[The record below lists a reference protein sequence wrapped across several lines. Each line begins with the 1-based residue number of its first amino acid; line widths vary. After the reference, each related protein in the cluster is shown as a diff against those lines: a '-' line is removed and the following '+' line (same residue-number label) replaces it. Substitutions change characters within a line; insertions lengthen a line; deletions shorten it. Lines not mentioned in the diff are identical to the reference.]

1 MKIRAL
7 LVTLLLS
14 MTAFAQDA
22 TLTLGDCRQLAHDN
36 YPTIRQRD
44 IIQQSKDFSIAN
56 ISKGW
61 LPQISISA
69 GASAFT
75 DIIDSDS
82 RASQMGVDMENYMLN
97 ATVTIQ
103 QNIYDGGKMRAKRL
117 AEKARSESDAA
128 QLEVSLYEV
137 NERVEQL
144 FFGILLADEKSKI
157 NALVLTD
164 LSTAEKTIV
173 SMIKGGLADDGDL
186 EAIQVER
193 LKIEQQQESLTT
205 ARAAYLEMLG
215 IFIGRELDNKTVLE
229 KPATS
234 ETQSDYHC
242 ARPELQ
248 CFSAQQKMLDSQTQQ
263 LNSQLRPTLK
273 FIGAGIVH
281 SDVTPLV
288 NNNMLVGSIQFSW
301 SIGALYTRKNDL
313 RQIHLKQLA
322 VDSQRETF
330 LFNTRLQT
338 SNVNGTIVSLQ
349 KQMDHDS
356 EIVRLRESIMQRT
369 NRKVEAGT
377 ESVNELVRNIN
388 AVALA
393 RQQMALHEI
402 ELLQETYRLK
412 NINNNY

>member
-7 LVTLLLS
+7 LVTLLLP
-14 MTAFAQDA
+14 MTAWAQD
-22 TLTLGDCRQLAHDN
+22 TSLTLSDCRQLAHDN
-36 YPTIRQRD
+36 YPAIRQRD
-44 IIQQSKDFSIAN
+44 IIQQSKNFSIAN

-61 LPQISISA
+61 LPQIGISA

-82 RASQMGVDMENYMLN
+82 RAGQMGIEMENYMLN
-97 ATVTIQ
+97 AAVTIQ
-103 QNIYDGGKMRAKRL
+103 QNIYDGGKMRTKRIAEEAK
-117 AEKARSESDAA
+117 SESDAA
-128 QLEVSLYEV
+128 QLEVSLYGV

-144 FFGILLADEKSKI
+144 FFGILLADEKSQI
-157 NALVLTD
+157 NTLVLTD

-186 EAIQVER
+186 EAIQVEK
-193 LKIEQQQESLTT
+193 LKLEQQQESLTT

-215 IFIGRELDNKTVLE
+215 IFIGKVLDSETVLE
-229 KPATS
+229 KPAS
-234 ETQSDYHC
+234 PETQNGSLC
-242 ARPELQ
+242 ARPELLY
-248 CFSAQQKMLDSQTQQ
+248 FSAQQKMLDCQTQQ
-263 LNSQLRPTLK
+263 LNSLLRPTLS
-273 FIGAGIVH
+273 FIGAGIIH

-288 NNNMLVGSIQFSW
+288 NNMLVGSIQFSW
-301 SIGALYTRKNDL
+301 NIGALYTRKNDL
-313 RQIHLKQLA
+313 RQIRLKQLA

-338 SNVNGTIVSLQ
+338 SNVNGTIASLQ
-349 KQMDHDS
+349 KQIDHDS

-369 NRKVEAGT
+369 NKKVEAGT

-402 ELLQETYRLK
+402 ELIQETYRLK

>member
-7 LVTLLLS
+7 FVTLLLS
-14 MTAFAQDA
+14 LTSWAQNT
-22 TLTLGDCRQLAHDN
+22 TLTLSDCRQLAHDN
-36 YPTIRQRD
+36 YPSIRQRD
-44 IIQQSKDFSIAN
+44 LIQQSKNFSIAN

-61 LPQISISA
+61 LPQIGISA
-69 GASAFT
+69 GASVFT
-75 DIIDSDS
+75 DIIDNDS
-82 RASQMGVDMENYMLN
+82 RAGQMGIDMENYMFN
-97 ATVTIQ
+97 AAVTIQ

-117 AEKARSESDAA
+117 AEEAKSESDAA

-144 FFGILLADEKSKI
+144 FFGILLADEKSQI

-173 SMIKGGLADDGDL
+173 SMINGGLADDGDL
-186 EAIQVER
+186 EAIQVEK
-193 LKIEQQQESLTT
+193 LKIEQQQENLTM

-215 IFIGRELDNKTVLE
+215 IFIGKELGNNTVLE
-229 KPATS
+229 KPAST
-234 ETQSDYHC
+234 ETQSDSLC
-242 ARPELQ
+242 ARPELLY
-248 CFSAQQKMLDSQTQQ
+248 FSAQQKVLDSQTQQ
-263 LNSQLRPTLK
+263 LNSMLLPTLS
-273 FIGAGIVH
+273 FIGAGIIH

-301 SIGALYTRKNDL
+301 NIGALYTRKNDL
-313 RQIHLKQLA
+313 RQIRIKQLS

-338 SNVNGTIVSLQ
+338 SNVNGTIASLQ

-377 ESVNELVRNIN
+377 ESVNEFVRNIN

-402 ELLQETYRLK
+402 ELLQETYRLM

>member
-14 MTAFAQDA
+14 MTALAQDA
-22 TLTLGDCRQLAHDN
+22 ALTLGDCRQLAHDN
-36 YPTIRQRD
+36 YPAIRQRD

-61 LPQISISA
+61 LPQISVSA

-82 RASQMGVDMENYMLN
+82 RAAQMGVDMKNYMLN
-97 ATVTIQ
+97 AAVTIQ

-117 AEKARSESDAA
+117 AEEARSESDAA

-144 FFGILLADEKSKI
+144 FFGILLADEKSQI

-173 SMIKGGLADDGDL
+173 SMIKGGLADNGDL

-215 IFIGRELDNKTVLE
+215 IFIGRELDNTTVLE

-242 ARPELQ
+242 ARPELRY
-248 CFSAQQKMLDSQTQQ
+248 FSAQQKMLDSQTQQ
-263 LNSQLRPTLK
+263 LNSLLRPTLK

-313 RQIHLKQLA
+313 RQIHLKQLT

-338 SNVNGTIVSLQ
+338 SNVNGTIASLK

>member
-7 LVTLLLS
+7 LVTLLLPI
-14 MTAFAQDA
+14 TAWAQDA
-22 TLTLGDCRQLAHDN
+22 PLTLGDCRQLAHDN
-36 YPTIRQRD
+36 YPAIRQRD
-44 IIQQSKDFSIAN
+44 IIQQSKNFSIAN

-61 LPQISISA
+61 LPQIGISA
-69 GASAFT
+69 GVSAFT

-82 RASQMGVDMENYMLN
+82 RAGQMGIDMENYMLN
-97 ATVTIQ
+97 AAVTIQ
-103 QNIYDGGKMRAKRL
+103 QNIYDGGKMRAKRITEE
-117 AEKARSESDAA
+117 AKSESDAA

-144 FFGILLADEKSKI
+144 FFGILLADEKSQI
-157 NALVLTD
+157 NSLVLTD
-164 LSTAEKTIV
+164 LSTAEKTIS
-173 SMIKGGLADDGDL
+173 SMINGGLADDGDL
-186 EAIQVER
+186 EAIQVEK
-193 LKIEQQQESLTT
+193 LKIEQQQENLTT

-215 IFIGRELDNKTVLE
+215 IFIGKELDNKTVLE
-229 KPATS
+229 KPAST
-234 ETQSDYHC
+234 ETQSGSPC
-242 ARPELQ
+242 ARPELLY
-248 CFSAQQKMLDSQTQQ
+248 FSAQQKMLDSQTQQ
-263 LNSQLRPTLK
+263 LNSLLRPTLS
-273 FIGAGIVH
+273 FIGAGIIH

-301 SIGALYTRKNDL
+301 NIGALYTRKNDL
-313 RQIHLKQLA
+313 RQIRLKQLS

-338 SNVNGTIVSLQ
+338 SNVNGTIASLQ

-369 NRKVEAGT
+369 NKKVESGT